1 MRTGGRVRQLRMPRA
16 KRAGTARARIPVRS
30 NLRPREQP
38 ALRPLVTAG
47 VVALV
52 RQALRALRRSSRSTR
67 PPSRHR
73 RIRVLRSRANKG
85 RVRHRRLRR
94 SKGRRRQ
101 PSHDRNRRLAARPR
115 TPRLRRSLVRHRRR
129 PRLPVR
135 GQPPVQCPFGIRRRL
150 QDLKSLSGRGSAL
163 DGRPNGLR
171 AMWWRRRRRSNLG
184 LLLLRSRRRPHLVGQ
199 VRHLRRHLR
208 GLRPGH
214 RLVRRCSRGQHREL
228 SPGSRLVRRCSRG
241 QHRELSPGASPA
253 HLVLPAPQR
262 LLVWRPQPPHRSV
275 RRRRPDR
282 PARRR
287 DLAVQAR
294 PLAVRPPVRA
304 HQLVPRSPRPHPDR
318 NRVRLPDRRHPP
330 ERRVRRCSHLLRRQC
345 RQRARCRNR
354 SSGTH

>member
-1 MRTGGRVRQLRMPRA
+1 M
-16 KRAGTARARIPVRS
+16 RS
-30 NLRPREQP
+30 NLRPREQ
-38 ALRPLVTAG
+38 AAQRPLVTAG
-47 VVALV
+47 LVARV
-52 RQALRALRRSSRSTR
+52 RQALRALRRSSRSTK

-73 RIRVLRSRANKG
+73 RIRLLRSRANKG

-94 SKGRRRQ
+94 SKGRRCR

-115 TPRLRRSLVRHRRR
+115 TLRLRRSLVRHRRR
-129 PRLPVR
+129 PRIPVG
-135 GQPPVQCPFGIRRRL
+135 GQPPVQCPCGIRRRL

-163 DGRPNGLR
+163 DGRPNDLT
-171 AMWWRRRRRSNLG
+171 AIWRRRLLSNLG
-184 LLLLRSRRRPHLVGQ
+184 LLLRSRRRPHLVGQ
-199 VRHLRRHLR
+199 VRRLRRHVR
-208 GLRPGH
+208 ALRPGRRLVGRCSRGQH
-214 RLVRRCSRGQHREL
+214 RELSPGSRLVRRCSRGQHREL

-241 QHRELSPGASPA
+241 QHRELSPGARPA

-275 RRRRPDR
+275 RRHRPDR
-282 PARRR
+282 LARRR

-304 HQLVPRSPRPHPDR
+304 RQLVPLSPRPHPDR

-345 RQRARCRNR
+345 RQLARCPNR
-354 SSGTH
+354 SSGTHSETSA

>member
-1 MRTGGRVRQLRMPRA
+1 MRTGGRVCLLRMPRA

-38 ALRPLVTAG
+38 AQRPLVTAG
-47 VVALV
+47 LVALV
-52 RQALRALRRSSRSTR
+52 RQALRALRRSSRSTKPR
-67 PPSRHR
+67 SRHR
-73 RIRVLRSRANKG
+73 RIRLLRSRANKG

-115 TPRLRRSLVRHRRR
+115 TLRLRRSLVRHRRR

-171 AMWWRRRRRSNLG
+171 AMWWRRRLRSNLG
-184 LLLLRSRRRPHLVGQ
+184 LLLRSRRRPHLVGQ
-199 VRHLRRHLR
+199 VRRLRRHLR
-208 GLRPGH
+208 GLRPGR

-228 SPGSRLVRRCSRG
+228 SPA
-241 QHRELSPGASPA
+241 ASPA

-282 PARRR
+282 PGRRR

-345 RQRARCRNR
+345 RQRARCPNPR
-354 SSGTH
+354 SGTHSETSA

>member
-1 MRTGGRVRQLRMPRA
+1 
-16 KRAGTARARIPVRS
+16 VRS
-30 NLRPREQP
+30 NLRPREQQ
-38 ALRPLVTAG
+38 AQRPLVTAG
-47 VVALV
+47 LVALV
-52 RQALRALRRSSRSTR
+52 RQALRALRRSSRSTKPR
-67 PPSRHR
+67 SRHR
-73 RIRVLRSRANKG
+73 RIRLLRSRANKG

-184 LLLLRSRRRPHLVGQ
+184 LLLRSRRRPHLVGQ

-208 GLRPGH
+208 GLRPG
-214 RLVRRCSRGQHREL
+214 R
-228 SPGSRLVRRCSRG
+228 RLVRRCSRG

-354 SSGTH
+354 SSGTHSETSA

>member
-1 MRTGGRVRQLRMPRA
+1 
-16 KRAGTARARIPVRS
+16 VRS

-38 ALRPLVTAG
+38 AQRPLVTAG
-47 VVALV
+47 LVALV
-52 RQALRALRRSSRSTR
+52 RQALRALHRSSRSTR

-73 RIRVLRSRANKG
+73 RIRLLRSRANKG

-94 SKGRRRQ
+94 SMGRRRR
-101 PSHDRNRRLAARPR
+101 PSHDRNHRPASRPR
-115 TPRLRRSLVRHRRR
+115 TLRLRLSLVRHRRR
-129 PRLPVR
+129 PRVPVR

-163 DGRPNGLR
+163 DGRPNGLT
-171 AMWWRRRRRSNLG
+171 AMWRRLLSNLG
-184 LLLLRSRRRPHLVGQ
+184 LLLRSRRRPHLVGQ
-199 VRHLRRHLR
+199 VRRLRRHVR
-208 GLRPGH
+208 ALRPGR
-214 RLVRRCSRGQHREL
+214 RLVGRCSRGQHREL
-228 SPGSRLVRRCSRG
+228 SPGSRLVRRCNRG
-241 QHRELSPGASPA
+241 PHRELSPGASPA

-262 LLVWRPQPPHRSV
+262 LLVWRLQPPHRFV
-275 RRRRPDR
+275 RRRRPNR

-304 HQLVPRSPRPHPDR
+304 HQLATRSPRPHPDR

-330 ERRVRRCSHLLRRQC
+330 ERRVRRCSHLLRRRC
-345 RQRARCRNR
+345 RQRARCPNR